1 MNTQIHNLS
10 DLGLAVEIEKAEN
23 ARSIALASVLYAEL
37 ARRNGGRI
45 GDLREGLQ
53 RMADAF
59 ECDRCDERGQV
70 VEVFA

>member
-1 MNTQIHNLS
+1 MNTQIMNLS

-23 ARSIALASVLYAEL
+23 SRSVALASVLYTEL

-53 RMADAF
+53 RMA
-59 ECDRCDERGQV
+59 E
-70 VEVFA
+70 EVFV

>member
-1 MNTQIHNLS
+1 MNTQIMNLT

-23 ARSIALASVLYAEL
+23 SRSIALASVLYAEL

-53 RMADAF
+53 RMADEFAC
-59 ECDRCDERGQV
+59 ERCEETAQI
-70 VEVFA
+70 VEVFV